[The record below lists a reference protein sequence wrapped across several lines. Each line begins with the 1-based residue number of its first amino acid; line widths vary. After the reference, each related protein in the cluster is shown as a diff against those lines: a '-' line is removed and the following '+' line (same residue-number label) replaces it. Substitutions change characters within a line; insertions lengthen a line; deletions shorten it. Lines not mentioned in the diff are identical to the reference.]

1 MRPREVSL
9 RVGMK
14 EKPMQ
19 FVGEIGEQILES
31 YSSHSL
37 CLSLPLCIICGV
49 EASRNLNSHLGV
61 SEKSN

>member
-1 MRPREVSL
+1 MRSREVSL

-19 FVGEIGEQILES
+19 FIGEIGEQILES

-37 CLSLPLCIICGV
+37 RLSLPLCIIC
-49 EASRNLNSHLGV
+49 SRGFENSQFTLGGF
-61 SEKSN
+61 SKK